1 MYHLTIIAYHCRMNR
16 CILNKNLLI
25 AFLLFNIL
33 QPTIAQPFTKADTLR
48 GSNTAERSWWDVQRY
63 DITVTP
69 DFNTKSIKATC
80 GITYKVL
87 NNSST
92 IMQIDLQSP
101 LTISSITQNGKMVAA
116 KQVSPFVYHI
126 QTDKFYAGN
135 EGKILIEYSGTP
147 REAVRPPWDGGWIW
161 KKDSLGRPW
170 MSVACQGLGAS
181 VWYPCK
187 DYQADEP
194 DRGASLTMIVAD
206 TLKAIANG
214 RLIDTKP
221 VQNRM
226 NAWKWEVVNPINNY
240 NIIPYIGMYENW
252 QEIFEG
258 EKGKLDINYWT
269 LDYHK
274 KQAEPQFKQVKQML
288 QCFEKWMGPY
298 PFYEDGYKLIEAPHL
313 GMEHQSAVAYG
324 NGFKNGYRGTDLSG
338 SGWGLLWDFIIIHES
353 GHEWFGN
360 NITTNDIADMWV
372 HEGFTNYTE
381 TLFTEYMYGEAAG
394 NEYNKGIRK
403 SIKNDIPIKGAYGVN
418 SEGSGDMYYKGSN
431 MLHTIR
437 HVINNTEK
445 WRNILRGLQS
455 TFYHQTVDSKQVEAY
470 INTQSGINFNK
481 VYEQYLSNTMIPQLS
496 YYHEGKNKICMRWDS
511 CIAGFN
517 MPLVLKK
524 NNAEKRVKPITEK
537 WVKVNSKYF
546 DAQWIEN
553 NFYIRIK
560 EIKP

>member
-1 MYHLTIIAYHCRMNR
+1 MNMHRLSKAGFLCYLICLFCLEPQAQTFTI
-16 CILNKNLLI
+16 
-25 AFLLFNIL
+25 
-33 QPTIAQPFTKADTLR
+33 ADTLR
-48 GSNTAERSWWDVQRY
+48 GSNTAERSWWDAQRY

-69 DFNTKSIKATC
+69 DFNTKSINASC
-80 GITYKVL
+80 AITYTVL
-87 NNSST
+87 NNKST
-92 IMQIDLQSP
+92 IMQIDLQTP
-101 LTISSITQNGKMVAA
+101 LRIQSIIQNGKPVVA

-135 EGKILIEYSGTP
+135 EGKIVIEYTGTP
-147 REAVRPPWDGGWIW
+147 QEAIRPPWDGGWIW

-194 DRGASLTMIVAD
+194 DKGASLTMIIPD
-206 TLKAIANG
+206 SLKAIANG
-214 RLIDTKP
+214 RLIVTK
-221 VQNRM
+221 QEKNKM
-226 NAWKWEVVNPINNY
+226 TSWKWEVINPINNY
-240 NIIPYIGMYENW
+240 NIIPYIGAYVNW
-252 QEIFEG
+252 QENFAG
-258 EKGKLDINYWT
+258 EKGNLDLSYWV

-274 KQAEPQFKQVKQML
+274 KQAEQQFKQVKPMM

-298 PFYEDGYKLIEAPHL
+298 PFYEDGFKLIESPHL

-324 NGFKNGYRGTDLSG
+324 NGFRNGYKGTDLSG

-360 NITTNDIADMWV
+360 NITTTDIADMWV

-381 TLFTEYMYGEAAG
+381 TIFTECMYGETAG

-403 SIKNDIPIKGAYGVN
+403 NILNEKPVKGIYGVN

-437 HVINNTEK
+437 HVIHDDDK
-445 WRNILRGLQS
+445 WRNILRGLNAK
-455 TFYHQTVDSKQVEAY
+455 FYHQTTDSRAVEAY
-470 INTQSGINFNK
+470 INEQSGINFNK
-481 VYEQYLSNTMIPQLS
+481 VYEQYLSTTQIPQLS
-496 YYHEGKNKICMRWDS
+496 YYFDGKKVCMRWDS
-511 CIAGFN
+511 CISGFN

-524 NNAEKRVKPITEK
+524 SDTIKRIKPVTEK
-537 WVKVNSKYF
+537 WFKSKSKYF
-546 DAQWIEN
+546 DAKWIEDN
-553 NFYIRIK
+553 YYIRLK
-560 EIKP
+560 EVKP

>member
-1 MYHLTIIAYHCRMNR
+1 MV
-16 CILNKNLLI
+16 
-25 AFLLFNIL
+25 
-33 QPTIAQPFTKADTLR
+33 QPVAAQSFTKADTLR

-63 DITVTP
+63 EITVTP
-69 DFNTKSIKATC
+69 DFNTKSIKASC
-80 GITYKVL
+80 SITYKVL
-87 NNSST
+87 NNKST

-101 LTISSITQNGKMVAA
+101 LTITSITQNGKSVSA

-126 QTDKFYAGN
+126 QTDKFYTGN
-135 EGKILIEYSGTP
+135 EGKIVIEYGGTP

-194 DRGASLTMIVAD
+194 DRGASLTMIVSD

-221 VQNRM
+221 LQNRM
-226 NAWKWEVVNPINNY
+226 NSWKWEVVNPINNY

-252 QEIFEG
+252 QEIFVG
-258 EKGKLDINYWT
+258 EKGNLDINYWT

-298 PFYEDGYKLIEAPHL
+298 PFYEDGYKLIESPHL

-381 TLFTEYMYGEAAG
+381 TLFTECIYGEAAG

-403 SIKNDIPIKGAYGVN
+403 NIRNDMPIKGAYGVN

-437 HVINNTEK
+437 HIINDTEK
-445 WRNILRGLQS
+445 WRSILRGLQS

-470 INTQSGINFNK
+470 INTQSGFNFNK

-496 YYHEGKNKICMRWDS
+496 YYYEGKNKICMRWDS
-511 CIAGFN
+511 CIGGFN

-524 NNAEKRVKPITEK
+524 NNAEKRVKPVTEK
-537 WVKVNSKYF
+537 WIKVNARYF

-560 EIKP
+560 AIKP